1 MRKPIEIYTAIF
13 ERSHG
18 RKPKGF
24 GAWGFII
31 IDESCDREVE
41 TFFTPAMSLSDAKVW
56 AKAHAGENFAEQVA
70 TGYLGLEVAP

>member
-1 MRKPIEIYTAIF
+1 MPKPIEVHTYLY

-24 GAWGFII
+24 GGWGFIVM
-31 IDESCDREVE
+31 DESCDREVE
-41 TFFTPAMSLSDAKVW
+41 FFFTPAMTLSDAKVW
-56 AKAHAGENFAEQVA
+56 AKAHVRTNFAEQVA

>member
-1 MRKPIEIYTAIF
+1 MPKPIEIYTTLY

-18 RKPKGF
+18 RKPKGY
-24 GAWGFII
+24 GGWGFII

-41 TFFTPAMSLSDAKVW
+41 TFFSPAMSLSDAKVW
-56 AKAHAGENFAEQVA
+56 ASAHARANFAEQVA